1 MHSVHTDDSTIV
13 GAPII
18 APDEGCRQ
26 VTHGSFFSSSLQFTH
41 WLVITNQHLVKVPLK
56 RVTPTISKTI
66 PQSLITL
73 TPFEFWKALEASLK
87 LRSTHLITGVPII
100 MKRE

>member
-1 MHSVHTDDSTIV
+1 MGESQVAKGDVVMHSVDSVDMHSVVNDHWSSTVWRVRSPVMHSVHTDDSTIV

-41 WLVITNQHLVKVPLK
+41 WLVILSRYL
-56 RVTPTISKTI
+56 
-66 PQSLITL
+66 
-73 TPFEFWKALEASLK
+73 
-87 LRSTHLITGVPII
+87 
-100 MKRE
+100 